1 MKFSII
7 IPTYNRAVFLPK
19 AIESVLAQTYN
30 DWELIIVDDGS
41 TDNTKDVVAQYS
53 DSRIR
58 YIYQDNAERS
68 AARNNGIAR
77 ASGDYVCFMD
87 SDNYMKSDR
96 LAKLSAFIAKE
107 SNIACYFTGIEYFN
121 EQTGCGNIKDGHS
134 YPFPMDVN
142 LLIQDIIATPQICC
156 ATEILRKHQFN
167 PALSIGEDMELLF
180 RITDEYPLIYIPNQ
194 ATVFET
200 EHEGRSVAF
209 CNKSKASEKELV
221 TLKLMFTKPH
231 PASKVCYQQKRTRIS
246 IAYFGASKNYL
257 LEGTWKGFVYLLKSI
272 FTDIRSEQLK
282 YKVNIAL
289 SFLMRRKDKLKKLLA
304 VEF

>member
-19 AIESVLAQTYN
+19 AIESVLAQTYTG
-30 DWELIIVDDGS
+30 WELIIVDDGS

-77 ASGDYVCFMD
+77 ANGYYVCFMD
-87 SDNYMKSDR
+87 SDNYMKPDR
-96 LAKLSAFIAKE
+96 LEKLSTYIEKE
-107 SNIACYFTGIEYFN
+107 NKLACYYTGIEYFN
-121 EQTGCGNIKDGHS
+121 ELTGCGNIKDGHS

-167 PALSIGEDMELLF
+167 PVLSIGEDMELLF

-194 ATVFET
+194 ATVIET

-231 PASKVCYQQKRTRIS
+231 PASKVCYRQKRTRIS

-257 LEGTWKGFVYLLKSI
+257 FEGKMTGFVYLLKSI

-289 SFLMRRKDKLKKLLA
+289 SFLMRRKDKLKMLLA

>member
-1 MKFSII
+1 MTFSII
-7 IPTYNRAVFLPK
+7 IPTYNRAAFLPK
-19 AIESVLAQTYN
+19 AIESVLSQTYT

-68 AARNNGIAR
+68 AARNNGIAQ
-77 ASGDYVCFMD
+77 ANGDFVCFMD
-87 SDNYMKSDR
+87 SDEYIDNNR
-96 LAKLSAFIAKE
+96 LELLHK
-107 SNIACYFTGIEYFN
+107 GIENSSNKDACFYTDIRF
-121 EQTGCGNIKDGHS
+121 EGCENYIRKGKPFHFPINKDE
-134 YPFPMDVN
+134 
-142 LLIQDIIATPQICC
+142 LICFIIGAPQLCC
-156 ATEILRKHQFN
+156 STEILRKHQFN

-180 RITDEYPLIYIPNQ
+180 RITDEFPLVYLPNQ
-194 ATVFET
+194 VTMVEV

-231 PASKVCYQQKRTRIS
+231 PASKVCYRQKRTRMS

-257 LEGTWKGFVYLLKSI
+257 LEGKWKGFVYLLKSI

-289 SFLMRRKDKLKKLLA
+289 SFLMRRKNKLKKLLA